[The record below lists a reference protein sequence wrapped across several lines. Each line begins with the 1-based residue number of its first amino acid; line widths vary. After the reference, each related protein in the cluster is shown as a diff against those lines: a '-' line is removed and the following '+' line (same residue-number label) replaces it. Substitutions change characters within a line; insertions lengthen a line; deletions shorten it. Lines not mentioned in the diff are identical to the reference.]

1 MVDLKGFRSTK
12 ITLQFTLT
20 FWVKIQIQE
29 LKLVYLKGVR
39 LTKLASNLQFYPTLA
54 FTVMVLYVYT
64 ILKGFSDHSI
74 QDFGHESCSQQLE
87 RKDNPC
93 KRGAARMYMR

>member
-1 MVDLKGFRSTK
+1 M
-12 ITLQFTLT
+12 
-20 FWVKIQIQE
+20 
-29 LKLVYLKGVR
+29 VYLKGVR

-74 QDFGHESCSQQLE
+74 QDFGHESCWKEKIIHVKGESKNVYEIEAEHQVIGNE
-87 RKDNPC
+87 TVTHCKYTEKD
-93 KRGAARMYMR
+93 